1 MLAPGSHTITAIYS
15 GAAQFAGSSAS
26 IIEVVTPSVI
36 APTTTTITS
45 SLNPA
50 QFGQSVTF
58 AATVSAGGT
67 PATGQISFS
76 DGATPLKTAT
86 LDATGA
92 ATLTTSTLAVGSHT
106 ITASYAGNAQ
116 FAASS
121 RTMTEVINAV
131 MTSTTL
137 TSSLNPSQSG
147 QSVTFT
153 ATVAAASGVPT
164 GTVNFLDGGAA
175 LGSGSLSPQGIATFS
190 TSGLSVGTHT
200 ITAAY
205 QGDALF
211 TQSTSA
217 ALAQV
222 VQAVVL
228 PGDFALQIAPP
239 TITVLRGELASYTV
253 TLVPEN
259 GFNGTVNFTCN
270 VGGAPGATC
279 NFDPAAVTGS
289 GITTLFVPTAAAH
302 PNSALSR
309 SSRSTLVMAS
319 LICCLLLRRKK
330 WQSTAFL
337 LVALFAGMS
346 GLSGCG
352 SNGSLGTPPGNYTV
366 TVIGTSTSGGTT
378 ISHAIT
384 AQLKVT

>member
-1 MLAPGSHTITAIYS
+1 L
-15 GAAQFAGSSAS
+15 
-26 IIEVVTPSVI
+26 
-36 APTTTTITS
+36 
-45 SLNPA
+45 
-50 QFGQSVTF
+50 
-58 AATVSAGGT
+58 
-67 PATGQISFS
+67 
-76 DGATPLKTAT
+76 
-86 LDATGA
+86 
-92 ATLTTSTLAVGSHT
+92 
-106 ITASYAGNAQ
+106 
-116 FAASS
+116 
-121 RTMTEVINAV
+121 
-131 MTSTTL
+131 
-137 TSSLNPSQSG
+137 
-147 QSVTFT
+147 
-153 ATVAAASGVPT
+153 
-164 GTVNFLDGGAA
+164 
-175 LGSGSLSPQGIATFS
+175 GSLSPQGIATFN
-190 TSGLSVGTHT
+190 TSGLSVGTHS